1 MRAVL
6 PDIEEK
12 MKSKELNQRLFTHT
26 ALSQRTTRVTAQILL
41 RSLPNMALQKNA
53 ERHKDIKLGND

>member
-12 MKSKELNQRLFTHT
+12 MKSKELNRRLFTHT
-26 ALSQRTTRVTAQILL
+26 ALPQRTTGVTAQILL

-53 ERHKDIKLGND
+53 ERHKDIKLGDD